1 MDRHSLL
8 RTAFIA
14 LILLGGYW
22 FFFGRK
28 SSEHAQSLPPEH
40 YVSAPGFV
48 PDPIDGEPAAP
59 GAPTPPEQTCV
70 VKGKRFEAQLS
81 SHGAGLKHFFLT
93 DARYA
98 SNDCHDVSTTP
109 DVERWRNLRTLFRE
123 PGSPDA
129 PDDQVKV
136 DRFDWKTEPLG
147 E

>member
-1 MDRHSLL
+1 MDRNSLL

-28 SSEHAQSLPPEH
+28 SGEHFQSLPPEH

-70 VKGKRFEAQLS
+70 VKGNRFEAQLS
-81 SHGAGLKHFFLT
+81 SHGAGLTLRAAPFTSDETSSLVVDFFRRLGFHP
-93 DARYA
+93 AL
-98 SNDCHDVSTTP
+98 
-109 DVERWRNLRTLFRE
+109 ERD
-123 PGSPDA
+123 SA
-129 PDDQVKV
+129 
-136 DRFDWKTEPLG
+136 
-147 E
+147 